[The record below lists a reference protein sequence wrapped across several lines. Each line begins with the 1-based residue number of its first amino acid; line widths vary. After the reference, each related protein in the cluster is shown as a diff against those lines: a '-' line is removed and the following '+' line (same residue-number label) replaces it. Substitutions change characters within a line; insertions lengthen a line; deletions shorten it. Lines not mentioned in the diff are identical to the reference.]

1 MPGIPRRQFA
11 VALAALIAAG
21 CQQGP
26 STTAQQAPSPLQQ
39 QQLAM
44 LQRQQELQ
52 SRTSTLDL
60 DNQDLQTKLAQSQQ
74 QSRLLQDQLAVTRE
88 QLNST
93 AQQLTQARETQQSTE
108 QQAQALAASVKKR
121 NTTDDQRQQQ
131 PRTKSADAEYSRCRN
146 TARWRRGSRRTA
158 DRPFVQHR
166 HRADCARMACRCW
179 IPSRRNCNGHI
190 PTRLSAWKATPIP
203 TRRRRECGFPTISFR
218 SPARGGVRLSH
229 HARPNAA
236 AATIHRRPWIE
247 PSGRLEC
254 HAAGQSPQSP
264 RRVGGLPRAV
274 AEVSG

>member
-26 STTAQQAPSPLQQ
+26 STTAQQPPSPFQQ

-121 NTTDDQRQQQ
+121 NTTTISANNSLERNLPTLNIPGVEIRQDGDVVRVELPTDRLFNSGTAQLRQDGVPLLDTVSSELQRAYPNQIIGVEGHTDTDPPPQGMWVTNHQLSIARAGAVFDYLTTRGRMRPQQLFIVGH
-131 PRTKSADAEYSRCRN
+131 
-146 TARWRRGSRRTA
+146 GSNH
-158 DRPFVQHR
+158 PVV
-166 HRADCARMACRCW
+166 
-179 IPSRRNCNGHI
+179 SN
-190 PTRLSAWKATPIP
+190 ATPQ
-203 TRRRRECGFPTISFR
+203 GK
-218 SPARGGVRLSH
+218 AR
-229 HARPNAA
+229 N
-236 AATIHRRPWIE
+236 
-247 PSGRLEC
+247 
-254 HAAGQSPQSP
+254 
-264 RRVGGLPRAV
+264 RRVELVVYPEQWQR
-274 AEVSG
+274 